1 MDFSNF
7 LTLDRIVNTALFIAK
22 PLLILIVCKIIIG
35 IVLKI
40 LDGIFTKTHLDRGIQ
55 TFAKSAAKIAMWAL
69 TIIMIA
75 DAFGIETASLVAI
88 VGVASLA
95 LSMSVQNIL
104 TNVFSGITILLSK
117 PFKVGDFVDVCGV
130 AGTVTAIDLMRTT
143 INTPD
148 NKEELIPNADIVG
161 NKVSNY
167 SAEELRRV
175 DLKVTASYD
184 NSTKDVKQAIMS
196 VIDSDTRIKKDETHL
211 PFVRLSGYNAN
222 DIEYTIRIWVDNSD
236 YWDVYFDTLENIRE
250 AFNNNNIEFSYPH
263 TVIHMTKDNI
273 K

>member
-7 LTLDRIVNTALFIAK
+7 LTLDRIVKTALFIAK

-40 LDGIFTKTHLDRGIQ
+40 LDGMFTKTHLDRGIQ

-117 PFKVGDFVDVCGV
+117 PFKVGDFVEVCGV

-167 SAEELRRV
+167 SAEKLRRV
-175 DLKVTASYD
+175 DLKITASYD
-184 NSTKDVKQAIMS
+184 SKTSDVKKAIMDVVS
-196 VIDSDTRIKKDETHL
+196 NDARVKKDEIHY

-222 DIEYTIRIWVDNSD
+222 DIEYTIRLWVDNSD
-236 YWDVYFDTLENIRE
+236 YWDVYFDTLESVRE
-250 AFNNNNIEFSYPH
+250 SFDKSGIQFSYPH
-263 TVIHMTKDNI
+263 TVVHMQK
-273 K
+273 